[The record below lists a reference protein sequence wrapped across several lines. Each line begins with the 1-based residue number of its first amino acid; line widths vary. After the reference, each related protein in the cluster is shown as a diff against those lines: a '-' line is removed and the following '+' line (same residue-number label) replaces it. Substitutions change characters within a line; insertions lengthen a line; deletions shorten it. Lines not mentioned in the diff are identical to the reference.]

1 MQPGFFYGCAANAND
16 ITPGPEEMKTRGE
29 IMIRNQNGAPWLVG
43 LAVWLLF
50 WSGTVLAAASDRAVE
65 ALLGAEQ
72 APEGVVFEIASGDST
87 SLEWALPRIQRYV
100 KVLRDRFPGL
110 EIAVVSHG
118 REQFSLTEDKR
129 ESAPKVHQDVQRLV
143 RDDSVPVHVCETYAE
158 WNGVGAEQFPD
169 YVQVAAEGPAQ
180 VRAYQELGYTLI
192 KLRRP

>member
-1 MQPGFFYGCAANAND
+1 MVRY
-16 ITPGPEEMKTRGE
+16 EERS
-29 IMIRNQNGAPWLVG
+29 PWWLAG
-43 LAVWLLF
+43 LGVWLLI
-50 WSGTVLAAASDRAVE
+50 WSATAQAAASDQAVN

-72 APEGVVFEIASGDST
+72 APDGVVFEIASGDGT
-87 SLEWALPRIQRYV
+87 SLEWALPRIQGYV
-100 KVLRDRFPGL
+100 KALRERFPGI

-118 REQFSLTEDKR
+118 REQFSLTKDKR
-129 ESAPKVHQDVQRLV
+129 DSAPKIHQNVQRLV